1 MRQYI
6 LRPVNGMFSSLRRS
20 FVLAALALAVTLT
33 AATGQ
38 TLRIAAVVN
47 DDVISVYDVNERI
60 RFVLFSAG
68 IPDTP
73 KARQQIAPQ
82 VIRSLIDEKLE
93 TQEAKRLDIT
103 VDQHEYQE
111 TISHL
116 ENQNHLPAGKLFDF
130 ISGKG
135 INPKT
140 LDNQIRATLMWGQV
154 VRRRAQGHVV
164 VTDEEIKE
172 AHDRIA
178 ANMKKPSRLV
188 ADIFLAVDT
197 PEDDAAVRANIEHL
211 RQELVGGA
219 EFVALAR
226 QFSQD
231 AAAQQGGD
239 LGWMPQGQLDPEIDR
254 ALDHMKLGELSEP
267 IRTAAGYYLVL
278 LRDERAP
285 GASGDPEI
293 SLMSVAIPA
302 GPGHANGADELRR
315 LAQTVSGCDDFAR
328 SVHEADPAAKIG
340 MLKAKLS
347 EMNPNVRSTVANLPV
362 GHVSEPLAVGNGAQ
376 AVMVCSRQ
384 GGEVVIPS
392 LDDVGRVLT
401 VQKLEQFSQRLLRDL
416 RQTAFIDLRV

>member
-1 MRQYI
+1 
-6 LRPVNGMFSSLRRS
+6 MFSSFRRS

-33 AATGQ
+33 AATAQ

-47 DDVISVYDVNERI
+47 EDVISVYDVNERI

-73 KARQQIAPQ
+73 EARRQIAPQ

-93 TQEAKRLDIT
+93 MQEAKRLNIT
-103 VDQHEYQE
+103 IDQHDYQE

-130 ISGKG
+130 ISAKG

-172 AHDRIA
+172 AHDRIV

-188 ADIFLAVDT
+188 ADIFLAVDA
-197 PEDDAAVRANIEHL
+197 PEDDASVRANIEHL
-211 RQELVGGA
+211 RQELLGGA
-219 EFVALAR
+219 EFVGLAR

-231 AAAQQGGD
+231 ASAQQGGD
-239 LGWMPQGQLDPEIDR
+239 LGWVPQGQLDPELDR
-254 ALDHMKLGELSEP
+254 ALDHMKPGDLSEP

-285 GASGDPEI
+285 GASNDPEI
-293 SLMSVAIPA
+293 GLMNVTIPA
-302 GPGHANGADELRR
+302 GPGHANAADELRR

-328 SVHEADPAAKIG
+328 SVHEADSAAKVG
-340 MLKAKLS
+340 TLKAKLS
-347 EMNPNVRSTVANLPV
+347 EMSPNVRSIVANLPV
-362 GHVSEPLAVGNGAQ
+362 GHISDPLPVGSGVQ

-384 GGEVVIPS
+384 GGEAVLPS
-392 LDDVGRVLT
+392 LDQVGRILT
-401 VQKLEQFSQRLLRDL
+401 AQKLEQFSQRLLRDL